1 MSNIIDYIMWRGDIT
16 FSEKK
21 INEID
26 KLIFMRLSY
35 LPFNELNLSKEDSI
49 SISDLMK
56 RLSNIPADKF
66 IWNEDINLINK
77 LGISNRFKDLII
89 SDYVEKY
96 DKSLEKQFA
105 AIVISGENINEH
117 IISYRGTDMSL
128 VGWKEDF
135 NMSFTYHVPSQIEGV
150 NYLNYIGNKY
160 GDKVFLLLGH
170 SKGGNIAMYS
180 SIFCNDLIKL
190 RIKEIITADSPGL
203 TEEIVNDIRFLDIK
217 DKIISYIPQTSIVGR
232 LLENTNNYRVVQSS
246 GNMFVQHD
254 IYTWDVGPTFLI
266 QIKDA
271 SKESDFANNVIK
283 DYLKKTSPQDRE
295 KFITIVY
302 EVLESLEVE
311 NITDIPKVLLK
322 NTKIVLKGYK
332 DITPEDKLQLEDM
345 MKQLKDI
352 IIENIK
358 LELVSQN
365 IIKDNKKIDKTK
377 NKKRLKANKEKNGK
391 KIKKEEKSLVNK
403 EKKWMFGKK

>member
-105 AIVISGENINEH
+105 AIVISGENINEY

-391 KIKKEEKSLVNK
+391 KIKKEEKLLVNK